1 MFCCEGHPNV
11 WFRIIILT
19 FITTFLLGPACGPL
33 PAWLG
38 AGLII
43 TRLKSIEF
51 ENLLGATTTT
61 LVFSTVSLF
70 CLFPPRGCIR
80 DIFNFLIF
88 NFIFIFQCPTFG
100 ALPQSIVVKVRIY
113 SYDGGNADDGSS
125 CMPAKSLL
133 AGAKASGG
141 GAKAVKSGSVSQDE
155 PPRELVQTWCQELSL
170 SLGVEKEYVAQVFD
184 LYQPRSLDTLEACT
198 LGAASLSRR

>member
-1 MFCCEGHPNV
+1 M
-11 WFRIIILT
+11 
-19 FITTFLLGPACGPL
+19 A
-33 PAWLG
+33 
-38 AGLII
+38 
-43 TRLKSIEF
+43 
-51 ENLLGATTTT
+51 
-61 LVFSTVSLF
+61 
-70 CLFPPRGCIR
+70 
-80 DIFNFLIF
+80 
-88 NFIFIFQCPTFG
+88 
-100 ALPQSIVVKVRIY
+100 PQSIVVKVRI
-113 SYDGGNADDGSS
+113 YDGGNADDGSS

-141 GAKAVKSGSVSQDE
+141 GAKAVKSGGVSQDE